1 MSTNVGS
8 IHYDLSLDTSKFDK
22 ASAGL
27 GSKMSSI
34 GSGMTDIGK
43 KMTLGVTLPVV
54 AGFAFAV
61 KAASDLNE
69 TINKVDVAFG
79 KNAKEVKD
87 WSKNSINSMGLAQ
100 QSALDATA
108 LFGDMATSMG
118 LSTAEASKM
127 SMGLT
132 QLGADLASFKNIS
145 FSEAQTALAGVFTG
159 ETESLKRLGIV
170 MTETNLLEYAR
181 SKGITKTVQEMTQ
194 AEKVQLRYNFVMD
207 KTKNAQGDFIRTS
220 GGTANQLRI
229 TQERFKQLSAEIGA
243 NFLPIANKILGVIQK
258 IIAKFQALTPKQ
270 QNMILMFLG
279 IAAVV
284 GPLLVVFGSLIQAI
298 AAIAGVIAGMS
309 LTLGLVIVG
318 VVAVIAGLVLL
329 ELKFKFVSRTIETL
343 KLGIMAMI
351 AAFKDGD
358 RTSDGF
364 VGVMERVGITLRNI
378 WSLITTYVLPAFR
391 LVWSMIAGSLIGAWN
406 SLKDSFERVKT
417 SLAPFMPQLMQLAQ
431 IILYISVGII
441 VAFVAAIL
449 GMVWVISVVIQAVAT
464 LINWVIRAGNQIHWI
479 ASVAWGAMSSFYSAV
494 AHYLG
499 AAIGIFYSIPG
510 RIHGALG
517 NLGGLLYG
525 IGISI
530 IQGLINGVSAMV
542 GYLMRVVN
550 SIADVV
556 RSAFARAL
564 KIQSPSKIFFGFGE
578 NITKGLALGIDK
590 GSSAVLNTIDNMTG
604 AMQMTVK
611 PVAGELPNSQAVSNV
626 QETNINGNIMLG
638 DSGAVDNFFNR
649 LNRNGELAR
658 KGMTTL

>member
-27 GSKMSSI
+27 ASRMNSI

-54 AGFAFAV
+54 AGFAYAV
-61 KAASDLNE
+61 KSASDLNE
-69 TINKVDVAFG
+69 TLNKVEVAFG
-79 KNAKEVKD
+79 NNAKQVKD

-118 LSTAEASKM
+118 LSTQEAAKM

-181 SKGITKTVQEMTQ
+181 SKGINKTVQEMTQ

-207 KTKNAQGDFIRTS
+207 KTKNAQGDFARTA
-220 GGTANQLRI
+220 GGTANQIRI

-258 IIAKFQALTPKQ
+258 ILAKFQALSPKQ
-270 QNMILMFLG
+270 QNMIFMFLG

-284 GPLLVVFGSLIQAI
+284 GPLLIIFGSLIQAI
-298 AAIAGVIAGMS
+298 SAIATVVAGMS
-309 LTLGLVIVG
+309 LTFG
-318 VVAVIAGLVLL
+318 VVIAVVVGVIAGLILL
-329 ELKFKFVSRTIETL
+329 EVKFKLISRTIETL
-343 KLGIMAMI
+343 KLGIMAMVS
-351 AAFKDGD
+351 AFREGD

-378 WSLITTYVLPAFR
+378 WNIITTYILPAFR
-391 LVWSMIAGSLIGAWN
+391 LVWSMIAGSLISAWN
-406 SLKDSFERVKT
+406 SLKDSFERVKA

-449 GMVWVISVVIQAVAT
+449 GMVWVISVVIQAVAG
-464 LINWVIRAGNQIHWI
+464 LINWVIRAGQQINWI
-479 ASVAWGAMSSFYSAV
+479 ASVTWGAMSSFYSAV
-494 AHYLG
+494 VTYIS
-499 AAIGIFYSIPG
+499 AAIGWWASLPG
-510 RIHGALG
+510 RILGAIG
-517 NLGGLLYG
+517 NLGGLLWNAG
-525 IGISI
+525 AQL
-530 IQGLINGVSAMV
+530 IQGFLNGINSKFNEVKGR
-542 GYLMRVVN
+542 LQNLTN
-550 SIADVV
+550 SLPSWKGPEDTDK
-556 RSAFARAL
+556 
-564 KIQSPSKIFFGFGE
+564 KILQDSGKLVIGGF
-578 NITKGLALGIDK
+578 IKGLESSYGAVEKSLNNLTGSLG
-590 GSSAVLNTIDNMTG
+590 
-604 AMQMTVK
+604 MTVQ
-611 PVAGELPNSQAVSNV
+611 PVVGELPNRPPTSNV

-649 LNRNGELAR
+649 LNRNGELSR
-658 KGMTTL
+658 KGLTTL